1 MITSEIELLKIL
13 ADGKIYSGQVLAEKA
28 GVSRA
33 EIWKKINKIKN
44 KNVEIKS
51 IKGKGYCL
59 ASPIEL
65 LDDKKIRNQLSSYT
79 NEHLQSLELLY
90 QTESTNQLLMEQ
102 LANFPIHANVLL
114 AEYQSEGKGRGSNKW
129 LSGPGV
135 GLCMSIGWHFDY
147 IPKTFSALS
156 LATGVV
162 IAKSLARP
170 GTAVINLK
178 WPNDI
183 MFNGAKMGGILIESR
198 GQHAGS
204 VDVVIGIGIN
214 IKLPSHL
221 SSQIEQ
227 DTTDLSDAYGFLPS
241 RNFLA
246 VIIINNIFQLLSEY
260 QKHGFEEY
268 IDEWCKLDICKGK
281 QAVIH
286 LNDNNIEGTVD
297 GIDNNGNLLMIENGK
312 RNKYSSGDLTIR
324 LKK

>member
-147 IPKTFSALS
+147 IPKTFSDHDRFPPADITTNNYDYLYNDGTNYHFMNNETFES
-156 LATGVV
+156 VELAKET
-162 IAKSLARP
+162 LA
-170 GTAVINLK
+170 
-178 WPNDI
+178 
-183 MFNGAKMGGILIESR
+183 
-198 GQHAGS
+198 
-204 VDVVIGIGIN
+204 
-214 IKLPSHL
+214 
-221 SSQIEQ
+221 
-227 DTTDLSDAYGFLPS
+227 
-241 RNFLA
+241 
-246 VIIINNIFQLLSEY
+246 
-260 QKHGFEEY
+260 
-268 IDEWCKLDICKGK
+268 
-281 QAVIH
+281 
-286 LNDNNIEGTVD
+286 
-297 GIDNNGNLLMIENGK
+297 
-312 RNKYSSGDLTIR
+312 
-324 LKK
+324 